1 MFLTGKPAFF
11 KTFLRWLKDQAETA
25 AYVDDEKARAELE
38 IVTAW
43 VNRYLKAF
51 QK

>member
-11 KTFLRWLKDQAETA
+11 KTFSKWLNDQRDTA
-25 AYVDDEKARAELE
+25 AYVDDSEALAELE
-38 IVTAW
+38 IVLAW

-51 QK
+51 K